1 MSASDHVNS
10 YQLKMFMQAHELM
23 NVNAA
28 DTPRWD
34 PLSKHQPMH
43 DRKMQESKETPLYNS
58 IAEQGVQKPIT
69 LDTMSFNEDD
79 PSDYE
84 EVIRDGHHRVA
95 AANDINPNMY
105 IPVTYRPFKLD

>member
-1 MSASDHVNS
+1 MSASEHLQP

-23 NVNAA
+23 DVAAA
-28 DTPRWD
+28 DTPKWD
-34 PLSKHQPMH
+34 SLNVHQPMRE
-43 DRKMQESKETPLYNS
+43 RKLKESKERKLYDS
-58 IAEQGVQKPIT
+58 IAESGVQKPVT

-79 PSDYE
+79 PSDFE

-105 IPVTYRPFKLD
+105 IPVEYRPFRIE